1 MSGIFPAHALT
12 FESWPMAIT
21 MHPEGDSLYRL
32 EFSGTLGNAEFGDC
46 AKRLAAEIDRV
57 GPVRLLVILTDLRN
71 WQPSANW
78 GDMTFYASYGHA
90 IERIAIVGAPR
101 WRSQA
106 LMFAGA
112 DLRKAPV
119 QFFPVGT
126 LDDAR
131 AWLSS

>member
-1 MSGIFPAHALT
+1 
-12 FESWPMAIT
+12 

-32 EFSGTLGNAEFGDC
+32 EFSGTLGSAEFDDC

-78 GDMTFYASYGHA
+78 GDMTFYANYGHS
-90 IERIAIVGAPR
+90 IKRIAIVGPPR

-119 QFFPVGT
+119 EFFPVGT
-126 LDDAR
+126 HEDAR